1 MGELIR
7 RAVVR
12 PCRRRGRPW
21 TPPRK
26 ADHLVGR
33 SARSL
38 LASRLGVHGTGAVAD
53 RLVGMV
59 SGLPAALRRTLTLNL
74 NLPHFR

>member
-1 MGELIR
+1 MSKTGQTLD
-7 RAVVR
+7 
-12 PCRRRGRPW
+12 
-21 TPPRK
+21 PPRK

-74 NLPHFR
+74 NLPRFR